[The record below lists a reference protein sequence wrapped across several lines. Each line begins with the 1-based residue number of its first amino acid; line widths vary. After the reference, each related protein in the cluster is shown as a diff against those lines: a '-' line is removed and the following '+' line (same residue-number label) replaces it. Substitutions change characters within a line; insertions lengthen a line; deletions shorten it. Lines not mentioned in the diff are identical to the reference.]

1 MPHPT
6 PSLRQSTRW
15 CLAAFLLFLIAL
27 ACRQPFADDTSPEP
41 APPSSPRAALEQLND
56 LIGGW
61 RGVGQPRRGSSRGA
75 WRETADWAWDFSQ
88 DTPALVIT
96 FDDGKL
102 LETARLTYDMKDRQY
117 RAAAKTPEGQTR
129 NYSGRFERNRLVL
142 QADPDSEDNA
152 HRLTI
157 TPLNEKRTLILFE
170 SRPADRETWYRVA
183 EVGYTRQGTRL
194 AIPGGGGTECIVTG
208 GAGTIP
214 VQHNGQTYY
223 VCCSGCKIAFED
235 DPQGIIDRVPGPPA
249 RTQTPGGVSGES

>member
-1 MPHPT
+1 MRQPHP
-6 PSLRQSTRW
+6 SHRIANW
-15 CLAAFLLFLIAL
+15 CLAGFLLLLIAV
-27 ACRQPFADDTSPEP
+27 AGQHPFADDTSPEP
-41 APPSSPRAALEQLND
+41 TSPSDPKAALERLND

-88 DTPALVIT
+88 DAPALVIT

-102 LETARLTYDMKDRQY
+102 LETARLTYDMQHHRYQIEA
-117 RAAAKTPEGQTR
+117 RTPDAQTR
-129 NYSGRFERNRLVL
+129 TYTGGFEKDRLVL
-142 QADPDSEDNA
+142 EAEPDGEDNA

-170 SRPADRETWYRVA
+170 SRPADRQSWYRVA

-194 AIPGGGGTECIVTG
+194 AIPGGGRTECIVTG

-235 DPQGIIDRVPGPPA
+235 DPQGIIDEFQA
-249 RTQTPGGVSGES
+249 RRR

>member
-1 MPHPT
+1 MRQPHP
-6 PSLRQSTRW
+6 SHRIADW
-15 CLAAFLLFLIAL
+15 CLAGFLLLLIAV
-27 ACRQPFADDTSPEP
+27 ACRRPFADDTAP
-41 APPSSPRAALEQLND
+41 APTPSTDARAALERLND

-75 WRETADWAWDFSQ
+75 WRETAEWAWDFSKE
-88 DTPALVIT
+88 TPALVIT

-102 LETARLTYDMKDRQY
+102 LETARLTYDMQAHRY
-117 RAAAKTPEGQTR
+117 RLEARTRDEQTR
-129 NYSGRFERNRLVL
+129 TYTGGFEKERLVL

-170 SRPADRETWYRVA
+170 SRPADRKSWYRVA
-183 EVGYTRQGTRL
+183 EVGYTRAGTRL
-194 AIPGGGGTECIVTG
+194 AIPGGGRTECIVTG

-235 DPQGIIDRVPGPPA
+235 DPQGIIDEFQA
-249 RTQTPGGVSGES
+249 RLRERKRQAG

>member
-1 MPHPT
+1 MPHSHHPAHRIT
-6 PSLRQSTRW
+6 DW
-15 CLAAFLLFLIAL
+15 CLAGLLLLLIAL
-27 ACRQPFADDTSPEP
+27 ACRQPLAGDTSPAS
-41 APPSSPRAALEQLND
+41 APPSSPRAALEQFND

-75 WRETADWAWDFSQ
+75 WRETADWAWDFSE

-102 LETARLTYDMKDRQY
+102 LESARLTYSMQDRQY
-117 RAAAKTPEGQTR
+117 RLAAKTPDGQPR
-129 NYSGRFERNRLVL
+129 NYSGTFVRNRLVL
-142 QADPDSEDNA
+142 QAAPDSDDTA

-194 AIPGGGGTECIVTG
+194 ALPGGGRTECIVTG

-223 VCCSGCKIAFED
+223 VCCNGCKIAFED
-235 DPQGIIDRVPGPPA
+235 DPQGIIDEFQA
-249 RTQTPGGVSGES
+249 RLRERKRQAG